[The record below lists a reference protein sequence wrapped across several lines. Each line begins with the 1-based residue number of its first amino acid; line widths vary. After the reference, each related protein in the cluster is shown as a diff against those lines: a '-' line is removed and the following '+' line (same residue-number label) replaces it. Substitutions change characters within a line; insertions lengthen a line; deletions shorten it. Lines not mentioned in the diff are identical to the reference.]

1 MKDNRTKQR
10 KSIIF
15 EKVYQVVFKIPTG
28 KVMTYGQIGKITG
41 LSPRVVGF
49 ALHANPDGK
58 LIPCHRVVNREGRV
72 APGYA
77 FGGHGVQKKRL
88 EEEGVEFVDE
98 THINLDLYRYTLTS

>member
-1 MKDNRTKQR
+1 MKGKVGS
-10 KSIIF
+10 KAF
-15 EKVYQVVFKIPTG
+15 EKVYEVVCKIPHG

-49 ALHANPDGK
+49 ALHANPDGA

-72 APGYA
+72 ARGYA
-77 FGGHGVQKKRL
+77 FGGKDVQKKRL

-98 THINLDLYRYTLTS
+98 FRINLEKYSFQ

>member
-1 MKDNRTKQR
+1 MEPKKNNT
-10 KSIIF
+10 F
-15 EKVYQVVFKIPTG
+15 EKVYQVVCTIPQG

-77 FGGHGVQKKRL
+77 FGGRDIQKKRL
-88 EEEGVEFVDE
+88 EEEGVHFVDE
-98 THINLDLYRYTLTS
+98 ARVDLDLYLYRKTS